1 MFLYSVLG
9 SFLGQLAVIYVPPL
23 QKIFQ
28 TENLGVLGK
37 LQNTYL
43 SSSQLLQKAGGIAE
57 LLRDSSRE
65 IAGGSNQAVARIPK
79 YREAVTQKCL

>member
-1 MFLYSVLG
+1 MLCFFLFFFPVLQTKLILEIGFFRNRMFLYSVLG

-37 LQNTYL
+37 LQNAYI
-43 SSSQLLQKAGGIAE
+43 SSSKLL
-57 LLRDSSRE
+57 
-65 IAGGSNQAVARIPK
+65 
-79 YREAVTQKCL
+79 

>member
-1 MFLYSVLG
+1 M
-9 SFLGQLAVIYVPPL
+9 
-23 QKIFQ
+23 
-28 TENLGVLGK
+28 LGK

-79 YREAVTQKCL
+79 HREAVTQKCL